1 MSLFP
6 PPDKDGQ
13 IKFILAKSLPYRTR
27 MPLVAALLLA
37 GLGLQLAV
45 SFWAGLAVLL
55 AASLIGAV
63 QGYDA
68 KPKIVSVETW
78 ERVTPDEYAK
88 IKLKAGQLKRWDEDL
103 FDITNT
109 AGVLAFAAACAACAG
124 AYLVLAARFGF
135 PYGYW
140 VFAGLDAAVILLP
153 LWFAGVREYLRKDK
167 LVIKINLLE
176 SVMRLLTAPSEVQ
189 VFPMLALA
197 KTEAGGTEPED
208 ARLLVKLIGAPDAF
222 YGMQVQVSIN
232 SVQGKDYPYLYC
244 VLIGR
249 EGAGLLAGHERFIRK
264 PKESFGS
271 SLSQFFLRG
280 LGLSGQKLV
289 YEGQKNKDVDILVI
303 RQYAQ
308 GNTGYSTSP
317 ENAASLVTAAL
328 EMAKKLLAANA
339 PRVPAAPAG

>member
-6 PPDKDGQ
+6 SPDKDGQ
-13 IKFILAKSLPYRTR
+13 IKFILAKSLPYKTR
-27 MPLVAALLLA
+27 MSLVAALLLA
-37 GLGLQLAV
+37 GLGLQLMF
-45 SFWAGLAVLL
+45 SFWAGLAALL
-55 AASLIGAV
+55 AGSLLGMV
-63 QGYDA
+63 KGYDA
-68 KPKIVSVETW
+68 RLYPKTFETW

-88 IKLKAGQLKRWDEDL
+88 IKLKADQLSRWDEDL

-124 AYLVLAARFGF
+124 AYLVLAATFGF

-140 VFAGLDAAVILLP
+140 IFIGLDALVVLAP
-153 LWFAGVREYLRKDK
+153 LWFTGVREYLRKDK
-167 LVIKINLLE
+167 LIIKINLLE
-176 SVMRLLTAPSEVQ
+176 SVMKLLTAPSDVQ

-197 KTEAGGTEPED
+197 KTEGERTEPED
-208 ARLLVKLIGAPDAF
+208 ARLLVKLIGAPAAF
-222 YGMQVQVSIN
+222 YGLQVQVSIN

-244 VLIGR
+244 VLIGK
-249 EGAGLLAGHERFIRK
+249 EGAGLLAGYERFLPK

-280 LGLSGQKLV
+280 LGLPAQRLV
-289 YEGQKNKDVDILVI
+289 YEAQKNRDVDILVI

-308 GNTGYSTSP
+308 GNIGYSTSP

-328 EMAKKLLAANA
+328 EMAKKLLEANA
-339 PRVPAAPAG
+339 PKAPAASYR